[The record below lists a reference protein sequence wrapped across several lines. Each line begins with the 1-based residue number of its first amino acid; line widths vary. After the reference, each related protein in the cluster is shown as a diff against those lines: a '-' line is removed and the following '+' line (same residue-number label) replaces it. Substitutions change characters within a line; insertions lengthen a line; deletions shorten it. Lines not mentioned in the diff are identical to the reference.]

1 MIEVTSDVT
10 VRMVKARV
18 TGEDY
23 VPWRGA
29 QMRPMS
35 IEATFTGAEVGV
47 RVAGVRMRA
56 DGSPGRTPMAA
67 SWTEADLDTAPQWVR
82 DFVAA
87 VS

>member
-10 VRMVKARV
+10 VRTVKAKV

-23 VPWRGA
+23 VHRRGE
-29 QMRPMS
+29 QMRPMV
-35 IEATFTGAEVGV
+35 IEAAFTGAGVSV
-47 RVAGVRMRA
+47 RVAGVRMKR

-67 SWTEADLDTAPQWVR
+67 SWGERDLDSAPQWVR